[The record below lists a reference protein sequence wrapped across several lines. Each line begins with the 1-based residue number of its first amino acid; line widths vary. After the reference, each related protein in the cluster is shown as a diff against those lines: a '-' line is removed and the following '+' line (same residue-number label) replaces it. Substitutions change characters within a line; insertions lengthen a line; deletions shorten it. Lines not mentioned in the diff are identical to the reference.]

1 MNYIEKPHVTT
12 CNNSHTT
19 NDVKKMK
26 NHFSRRR
33 SADRG
38 KRDEK
43 EMTNQQYRTEF
54 FHTQSRYNNDE
65 NYDKN

>member
-1 MNYIEKPHVTT
+1 MMNYVEKPHVTT

-43 EMTNQQYRTEF
+43 EMTNQQ
-54 FHTQSRYNNDE
+54 
-65 NYDKN
+65 